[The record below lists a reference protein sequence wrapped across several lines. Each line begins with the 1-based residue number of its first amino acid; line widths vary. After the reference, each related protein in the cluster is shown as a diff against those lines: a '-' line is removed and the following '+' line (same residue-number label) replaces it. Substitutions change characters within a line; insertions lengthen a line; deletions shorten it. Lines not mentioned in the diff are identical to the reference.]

1 VQSPTEAYIASSN
14 VHSLES
20 TNFHKKKGHDTPRV
34 LVCTQKTV
42 VDQDWTPVK
51 FLYKKSKRQ
60 QENDYT

>member
-1 VQSPTEAYIASSN
+1 MFIPWNQQI
-14 VHSLES
+14 
-20 TNFHKKKGHDTPRV
+20 FIKKGHDTPRV